1 MSSAQQVAR
10 QVHTILAS
18 VRTADARIPGDR
30 TDLTATGTLL
40 RARRKLCDFLVE
52 PSTVDP
58 TLWTLDHEP
67 IRRIYEAFLALRDA
81 FEVFDS
87 FDSVKR
93 MDIPTGPTVKC
104 VRIMWPWIAKWLDV
118 FLPTNS
124 GIDTK
129 GSHGAVLHLLCAIL
143 EAILDIW
150 PASQLGIADR
160 GIREG
165 ILRSLMARDG
175 HSL

>member
-58 TLWTLDHEP
+58 TLWALDHEP

-104 VRIMWPWIAKWLDV
+104 VRIMWPW
-118 FLPTNS
+118 F
-124 GIDTK
+124 
-129 GSHGAVLHLLCAIL
+129 C
-143 EAILDIW
+143 E
-150 PASQLGIADR
+150 
-160 GIREG
+160 
-165 ILRSLMARDG
+165 MA
-175 HSL
+175 